1 MTKYYLQGDRAMNKN
16 IYKFNRDNLLDKIKD
31 NSIVILFAGKA
42 IQKTGDQRKLPMKH
56 IHLHQIEIFII

>member
-42 IQKTGDQRKLPMKH
+42 FRRQEIKL
-56 IHLHQIEIFII
+56 ILLHQIEIFII

>member
-31 NSIVILFAGKA
+31 NSIVILFAGTA
-42 IQKTGDQRKLPMKH
+42 IQ
-56 IHLHQIEIFII
+56 